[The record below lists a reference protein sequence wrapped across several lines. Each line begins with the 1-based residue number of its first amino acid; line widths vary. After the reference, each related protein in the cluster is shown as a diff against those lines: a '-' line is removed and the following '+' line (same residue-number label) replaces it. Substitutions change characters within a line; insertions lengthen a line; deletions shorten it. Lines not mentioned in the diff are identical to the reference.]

1 MKAYVWSWKP
11 MMTNNEYTSSIE
23 YYGNPKGH
31 EEVVTYLHK
40 LADEF
45 EADQYEDEEEMAE
58 WYEFDAYQ
66 DWTDETAIYPPE
78 KGLEYTALGLASE
91 AGEFAGKVKKAIR
104 DNQWDLDAMA
114 AELGD
119 VLWYV
124 ARAAAELDLHLSDI
138 AQMNIEKLESRKE
151 RITLKGSGDDR

>member
-1 MKAYVWSWKP
+1 
-11 MMTNNEYTSSIE
+11 MMNNNEYVIAVT
-23 YYGNPKGH
+23 YYSQDDAYGEPKGK
-31 EEVVTYLHK
+31 EEDMKTEEEYQEE
-40 LADEF
+40 DEF
-45 EADQYEDEEEMAE
+45 EMAQ

-66 DWTDETAIYPPE
+66 DFTDTTAIYPPE

-124 ARAAAELDLHLSDI
+124 ARAAAELDVHLSDV
-138 AQMNIEKLESRKE
+138 AKDNIEKLKSRQDRGK
-151 RITLKGSGDDR
+151 LGGSGDSR